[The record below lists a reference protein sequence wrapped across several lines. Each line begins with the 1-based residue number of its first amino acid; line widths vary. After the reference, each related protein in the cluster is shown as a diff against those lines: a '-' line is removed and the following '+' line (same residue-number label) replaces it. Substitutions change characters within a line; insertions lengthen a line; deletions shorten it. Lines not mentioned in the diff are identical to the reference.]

1 MADAS
6 APAVGVLG
14 GHVIDDLRP
23 DVIRKGA
30 QQTLTHG
37 LGGMGDRTSSTSRS
51 GTIEHLGGGI
61 EVKSRD
67 QRGEI
72 TVSEPMH
79 RTGRRVQ
86 LHQMAPIGCQMQIR
100 PGDGLIR
107 RTICES
113 TKSEPF
119 EHSMEPHLHS
129 EDLEA
134 AIGATGERHIGDP
147 GEAMSDHIDN
157 LGVEH
162 ITAQQQFIGGQLLT
176 HRFDRELRR
185 PT

>member
-14 GHVIDDLRP
+14 GHMLDDLRP
-23 DVIRKGA
+23 GVIRKGA

-86 LHQMAPIGCQMQIR
+86 LHQMTPIGCQMQIR

-107 RTICES
+107 RSICEP
-113 TKSEPF
+113 TKSESL
-119 EHSMEPHLHS
+119 EHPMESHLHG

-134 AIGATGERHIGDP
+134 AVGATGERHIGDP

>member
-1 MADAS
+1 MADTTT
-6 APAVGVLG
+6 PTVGMLG
-14 GHVIDDLRP
+14 GHVVDEPFPGL
-23 DVIRKGA
+23 IRKCA
-30 QQTLTHG
+30 QETLAHG
-37 LGGMGDRTSSTSRS
+37 LGGMSDRTSSTNRS

-61 EVKSRD
+61 DIEPRD
-67 QRGEI
+67 QCGEI

-86 LHQMAPIGCQMQIR
+86 LHQMTPIGCQMQIR

-107 RTICES
+107 GTICEP
-113 TKSEPF
+113 TKPEPF
-119 EHSMEPHLHS
+119 EHSMESHLHG
-129 EDLEA
+129 EDLET

-147 GEAMSDHIDN
+147 GESMSDHIDD

-176 HRFDRELRR
+176 HGFDRELR
-185 PT
+185 